1 MATKKTPPKK
11 KAAPAA
17 SKTSRSATFNIFT
30 GGRFRPAV
38 SGPLDPAADFNT
50 QSGTVRF
57 DYVPTSTTDTLK
69 PNGSPRKMNVS
80 VTKTREGGRTITTL
94 HLVE

>member
-17 SKTSRSATFNIFT
+17 AKKGPAKFNIFT
-30 GGRFRPAV
+30 GGRFRAAV

-57 DYVPTSTTDTLK
+57 DYVPTNTTDTLQ
-69 PNGSPRKMNVS
+69 PNGPARRMNVS
-80 VTKTREGGRTITTL
+80 VTKQTVNGRRITTL